1 MLSDKIKD
9 YFVPHNTIKA
19 KVYDNNDIEMLKRA
33 SFSFAM
39 ENAHQNVKDT
49 ANYKTKSN
57 DEFGVE
63 VILKELIR
71 AKESFFNK

>member
-1 MLSDKIKD
+1 
-9 YFVPHNTIKA
+9 
-19 KVYDNNDIEMLKRA
+19 MLKRA

-63 VILKELIR
+63 VILKELIK
-71 AKESFFNK
+71 AKERLF